1 MVLTPLYLC
10 TFLFCLNQ
18 RMHLLVI
25 PVFKQ
30 WKIHIWLDHVQ
41 WSSMEIQDL
50 CNAKSLLR
58 CLHEQAILNSSKE
71 AFDQHTIR
79 QKRQPPMLFAFPFLV
94 LYALMCLT
102 SQEKTN
108 SLQLYLCEFCTSTM
122 APKNFELGAISDVGH
137 RKHDKAYSRY
147 ARLNCLLAFLST
159 IICSS

>member
-10 TFLFCLNQ
+10 TFLFRLNSQ
-18 RMHLLVI
+18 MHPLVI

-30 WKIHIWLDHVQ
+30 WKIHIRLDYVQ
-41 WSSMEIQDL
+41 WSSMEIHDL

-58 CLHEQAILNSSKE
+58 CLDEQAILNSSKE

-108 SLQLYLCEFCTSTM
+108 SLQLYLCEFYTSAM
-122 APKNFELGAISDVGH
+122 APKHFELGAISDVGH

-147 ARLNCLLAFLST
+147 ASLNWSSAFPSA
-159 IICSS
+159 IISSS